1 MMNRLF
7 FIMLGAVIT
16 ILGVS
21 IIMKPAFYDSQLQF
35 YFDFAP
41 IKWPFGGGLIILGV
55 SFLWSS
61 FRKEAIEAE
70 KKAKEEKKIYMCP
83 RCVKPFR
90 KKDCPALKCPDCGSQ
105 LEELAG
111 FYERHPELKETE

>member
-1 MMNRLF
+1 M
-7 FIMLGAVIT
+7 GATWGLVG
-16 ILGVS
+16 IL
-21 IIMKPAFYDSQLQF
+21 IIINPSFYSSYLHQYL
-35 YFDFAP
+35 DFTE
-41 IKWPFGGGLIILGV
+41 IKWPFGGGLIILGA
-55 SFLWSS
+55 SFIWSS

-70 KKAKEEKKIYMCP
+70 KKAKEEKKVYMCP